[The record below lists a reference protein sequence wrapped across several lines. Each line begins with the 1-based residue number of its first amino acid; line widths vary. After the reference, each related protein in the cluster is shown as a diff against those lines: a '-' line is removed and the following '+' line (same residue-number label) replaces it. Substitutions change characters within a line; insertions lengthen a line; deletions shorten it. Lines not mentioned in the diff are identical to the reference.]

1 MSGKEEPDDENEPSD
16 DTSEEIEK
24 PPDDETKNTS
34 DTQDEDTSMTEK
46 RDTDRLE
53 EIQDELRDKEKEL
66 AEVRDELKPELR
78 EKEHEIN
85 DLREKLDDSLED
97 HERRLDELRDELREE
112 IKTRRSPGGGAH
124 SDRPAK
130 AAGVILGVTGALGL
144 VGAVATIAVIFSSA
158 FTLTLPDGVGRE
170 AVYGIAGV
178 SALVSL
184 VILAGG
190 WQGYKKQ
197 RWYFVVFTA
206 VVASV
211 VVSPLGLPAL
221 ILVALA
227 EPSFD

>member
-1 MSGKEEPDDENEPSD
+1 MYSEMSGKEEPGDENEPSED
-16 DTSEEIEK
+16 ESEDVEK
-24 PPDDETKNTS
+24 PDDETGQEAS
-34 DTQDEDTSMTEK
+34 DK
-46 RDTDRLE
+46 KARNTDRLE
-53 EIQDELRDKEKEL
+53 EIQDELRAKENEL
-66 AEVRDELKPELR
+66 AEVRDELEPKLR
-78 EKEHEIN
+78 EKQNEIN
-85 DLREKLDDSLED
+85 DLREKLNGRLED

-112 IKTRRSPGGGAH
+112 IKVRRSPGGSAH

-130 AAGVILGVTGALGL
+130 AAGVLLGVTGALGL
-144 VGAVATIAVIFSSA
+144 VGAVVTVAVVFSSA
-158 FTLTLPDGVGRE
+158 FTLTLPDAVEPE
-170 AVYGIAGV
+170 AVYGIAGF

-184 VILAGG
+184 VVLAGG

-206 VVASV
+206 IVASV